1 MISFQLG
8 RSFSFLVDL
17 GFESPFVAFL
27 VVALALGFTT
37 LLLLEGFFV
46 FETGLEIVWDSGFS
60 TTEAATSLS
69 GVGDGDGVD
78 IVRKTNDDGGMIGRL
93 KISETFG
100 PAYIYQGSRD
110 LV

>member
-46 FETGLEIVWDSGFS
+46 FETGLEIV
-60 TTEAATSLS
+60 
-69 GVGDGDGVD
+69 
-78 IVRKTNDDGGMIGRL
+78 
-93 KISETFG
+93 
-100 PAYIYQGSRD
+100 
-110 LV
+110 